1 MIQKITWEE
10 IYEVWSKELW
20 PTRTSKIESTSAM
33 NFLSGYN
40 MDNMKNTPTLF
51 GYVFGGKVVGVNSG
65 HRCADGSY
73 RSRGLYVKP
82 QFRGL
87 GLGVALLKATLKQA
101 TLEESKFIWSLPRMD
116 SWKTYN
122 SVGFKLASS
131 WHLTETSDNNAYCY
145 KSLQ

>member
-1 MIQKITWEE
+1 
-10 IYEVWSKELW
+10 
-20 PTRTSKIESTSAM
+20 
-33 NFLSGYN
+33 
-40 MDNMKNTPTLF
+40 MKNTPTLF
-51 GYVFGGKVVGVNSG
+51 GYVFGGKVIGVNSG

-122 SVGFKLASS
+122 SVGFKPASS

>member
-51 GYVFGGKVVGVNSG
+51 GYVFGGKIIGVNSG

-73 RSRGLYVKP
+73 RSRGLYVDR

-87 GLGVALLKATLKQA
+87 GIGLKLLHATMNEARKQQA
-101 TLEESKFIWSLPRMD
+101 KFIWSLPRMT
-116 SWKTYN
+116 SWKTYKG
-122 SVGFKLASS
+122 VGFKLASD
-131 WHLTETSDNNAYCY
+131 WHGTETSDSNAYCY
-145 KSLQ
+145 KILC